1 MAIEHLRAQTPGRG
15 DGIGVLDGEQVGVG
29 TCSLP
34 IGMEAS
40 AVAWSM
46 LFVLREARHQAVG
59 GSLYRRVSEH
69 ARTLGR
75 SELHMYSFEDD
86 ADTAG
91 FGERHGFRVVAR
103 VRGLR
108 LPLERCPRPQ
118 VDAPACEAFPDM
130 PSPDDAPVQA
140 GSYEQFVAAQLSGP
154 RHIPQATFVAV
165 ADGQVVGD
173 SQLGWL
179 RRSAGIADGAMI
191 AVRRGWRG
199 RGLARALKAAQIA
212 WAIDN
217 GLSELRSGNEER
229 NAPARAVNAHFP
241 YVPVP
246 DMLHLRGPPPSGQT
260 GKAAR

>member
-1 MAIEHLRAQTPGRG
+1 MTFPNARPRQADLARVRWCLTRVGGCAEARSFSLVAFEHLRAQTPGRG
-15 DGIGVLDGEQVGVG
+15 DWIGVLDGEQVGVG

-69 ARTLGR
+69 PRTLGR

-140 GSYEQFVAAQLSGP
+140 GSYEQFVAAELSRP

-199 RGLARALKAAQIA
+199 PRTGAGAQGRTDRLGDRQRAQRTP
-212 WAIDN
+212 
-217 GLSELRSGNEER
+217 LR
-229 NAPARAVNAHFP
+229 
-241 YVPVP
+241 
-246 DMLHLRGPPPSGQT
+246 
-260 GKAAR
+260 K